1 MATPMPQP
9 AGARRYGCTGR
20 DRPLGKGTGP
30 KVWLPFGPRAR
41 RFVKVN
47 ASKSAKLILEA
58 VRAGYV
64 RQCKVAAREFT
75 ENLDLDEIAARAQST
90 EFVRS

>member
-1 MATPMPQP
+1 MRW
-9 AGARRYGCTGR
+9 ARPSAR
-20 DRPLGKGTGP
+20 KGNRTE
-30 KVWLPFGPRAR
+30 VWLPFGPRAR

-47 ASKSAKLILEA
+47 ASKSAELIFEA
-58 VRAGYV
+58 VREGYV

-90 EFVRS
+90 EFVIRS